1 MFLFFFFLLLT
12 VSKPAYAYLD
22 PGSGNALIYVFVS
35 LTGAFFYVVKSLF
48 YRLVGKEVEQAEP
61 DDGKKLVIFGENGN
75 YWPVFKTTA
84 ERLTERKIRFYYL
97 TTDIDDPAL
106 MVESDYM
113 QPRYIGDGA
122 GAYYKMSHLS
132 ADILYTTTPNIGT
145 AGYPI
150 ARSPNVKKIVF
161 VGHVFGTI
169 ECVWLR
175 KFACDK
181 YDEIIASNDT
191 VEERVRHLEKIR
203 HLPEK
208 KVCVC
213 GCPYLDVLNDRLK
226 NVSTQTD
233 GKTVLIGS
241 SWGDKGCLNVY
252 GTDFIERL
260 AKAGYN
266 VIVRPHPQSLISEK
280 EMIRKYREK
289 LKKYENVSWSFD
301 VDGIPAMAKSDVMIS
316 DVSGVR
322 FDYFALLQRPV
333 LVLEMP
339 EIDLD
344 AYDYGDLREI
354 MAKFRPEE
362 EMGAVL
368 PKDKIDR
375 IEDVVAGLIKNQK
388 NRNYQEI
395 RDKYAFNF
403 GRAGRVIA
411 DHLISEMNE

>member
-1 MFLFFFFLLLT
+1 MLLFFLLLL
-12 VSKPAYAYLD
+12 VLSKPAYAYLD
-22 PGSGNALIYVFVS
+22 PGSGNALIYVVIS
-35 LTGAFFYVVKSLF
+35 LAGAFLYSIKSLF
-48 YRLVGKEVEQAEP
+48 YRLIGKRKIQTEQK
-61 DDGKKLVIFGENGN
+61 DGKKLVIFGENKN

-84 ERLTERKIRFYYL
+84 ERLMEQKVHFDYL
-97 TTDIDDPAL
+97 TMDIDDPAL
-106 MVESDYM
+106 TIESDYM
-113 QPRYIGDGA
+113 QPKYIGSGTS
-122 GAYYKMSHLS
+122 AYYKMANLS
-132 ADILYTTTPNIGT
+132 ADIMYTTTPNIGT
-145 AGYPI
+145 PGYPI
-150 ARSPNVKKIVF
+150 ARSPNIKKIVF

-169 ECVWLR
+169 ECVWLH
-175 KFACDK
+175 KYACDK

-203 HLPEK
+203 NLPQKE
-208 KVCVC
+208 VCVC
-213 GCPYLDVLNDRLK
+213 GCPYLDVLNDKLK
-226 NVSTQTD
+226 NVSAETD

-252 GTDFIERL
+252 GIEFIERL

-266 VIVRPHPQSLISEK
+266 VIVRPHPQSLIVETD
-280 EMIRKYREK
+280 MIKNYQEK

-301 VDGIPAMAKSDVMIS
+301 VDSIPVMAKSDIMIS

-354 MAKFRPEE
+354 MAKFHPEE
-362 EMGAVL
+362 EMGAIL
-368 PKDKIDR
+368 TKDKIDQ
-375 IEDVVAGLIKNQK
+375 IENYVADLIKDQK
-388 NRNYQEI
+388 SRNYQEI

-403 GRAGRVIA
+403 GCAGQIIA
-411 DHLISEMNE
+411 DHLISELNK